1 VTFAGKAAFITGASS
16 GIGAALARELGARG
30 ANLALVARRRDRLE
44 ALAEELRARHPGCK
58 ALVAE
63 ADVTRD
69 GALDEAA
76 RAAER
81 ELGAID
87 VAVANAG
94 FAVTGRLERLALE
107 DYRRQL
113 ETNVFGV
120 LRTIYAT
127 LPALERARGRL
138 AIIGSVSGHVPTPG
152 SSPYTMSKFA
162 VRALAECVRPELA
175 SRVTVTLVS
184 PGFVVSDIGRVDNQG
199 QAHEED
205 AATAPAWIR
214 MPTAKAAR
222 QIADAIAAG
231 RRDAVITGH
240 GKLAVFLYRH
250 APWLVRAGVKRAGG
264 SRRKRR

>member
-1 VTFAGKAAFITGASS
+1 VTFEGKAAFITGASS
-16 GIGAALARELGARG
+16 GIGAALARELAARG
-30 ANLALVARRRDRLE
+30 ANLALVARRRDHLE
-44 ALAEELRARHPGCK
+44 ALAAELRAQRPGLL

-94 FAVTGRLERLALE
+94 FAVTGRLERLTLD
-107 DYRRQL
+107 DYRRQF

-138 AIIGSVSGHVPTPG
+138 AIIGSV
-152 SSPYTMSKFA
+152 A
-162 VRALAECVRPELA
+162 
-175 SRVTVTLVS
+175 
-184 PGFVVSDIGRVDNQG
+184 
-199 QAHEED
+199 
-205 AATAPAWIR
+205 
-214 MPTAKAAR
+214 
-222 QIADAIAAG
+222 
-231 RRDAVITGH
+231 
-240 GKLAVFLYRH
+240 
-250 APWLVRAGVKRAGG
+250 
-264 SRRKRR
+264 